1 MVIGG
6 LDSLLVCQCRIQVN
20 AYQSGGGGP
29 LRTQVVGRTDDQHTA
44 SHTVIQVLMG
54 DP

>member
-20 AYQSGGGGP
+20 AYQSGGVRP
-29 LRTQVVGRTDDQHTA
+29 LHTQVIGRADDQHTS
-44 SHTVIQVLMG
+44 SHSVIQVLMG